1 VHRRHFLSLAA
12 RAGAG
17 VALVGGCA
25 PAGPRAIAYGR
36 EQCAYCRMTVD
47 DPRYG
52 AELVTRTGRV
62 HVFDSIECC
71 AAYADGAEVAD
82 ARGTWVSDVRAPGTL
97 VAAQAA
103 RFWRVGGA
111 STPMGKGLVATATSV
126 SPAPGAEGPLGWNA
140 VRALVAREGMPRGS
154 GSGGHAA

>member
-25 PAGPRAIAYGR
+25 PAGPRAIAFGR
-36 EQCAYCRMTVD
+36 EQCATCRMTVD

-52 AELVTRTGRV
+52 AEVVTRTGRV

-71 AAYADGAEVAD
+71 AMFAAGADGAD

-97 VAAQAA
+97 VDVHVA
-103 RFWRVGGA
+103 RFWRGGA
-111 STPMGKGLVATATSV
+111 STPMGMGLVATAAAA
-126 SPAPGAEGPLGWNA
+126 APVAGAEGPLRWDA
-140 VRALVAREGMPRGS
+140 VRALVAREGMSRGS
-154 GSGGHAA
+154 GDHAP